1 MANGLKGE
9 VPFKACNADWTLV
22 LDFNAL
28 CAMETEL
35 GITADMMGERLSGSA
50 ATIRSVFRIGL
61 AAKHGDMT
69 DLEAGRLIGDIGI
82 KDAAELL
89 AKALKLAFPDAA
101 KSAGGNAPLARAP
114 RGK

>member
-9 VPFKACNADWTLV
+9 VAFKACDEDWTLV

-35 GITADMMGERLSGSA
+35 GIDAGAMGERLSGSP

-61 AAKHGDMT
+61 AAKHGEMT
-69 DLEAGRLIGDIGI
+69 DLEAGRLIGDMGVQ
-82 KDAAELL
+82 KAAELL
-89 AKALKLAFPDAA
+89 AKAIKLGFPEAA
-101 KSAGGNAPLARAP
+101 KSAGGKAPKAP
-114 RGK
+114 AGT